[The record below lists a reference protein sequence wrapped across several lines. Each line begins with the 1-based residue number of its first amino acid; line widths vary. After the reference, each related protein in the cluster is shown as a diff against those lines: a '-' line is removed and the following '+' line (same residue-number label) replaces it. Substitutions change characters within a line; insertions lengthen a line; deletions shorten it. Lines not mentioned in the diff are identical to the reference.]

1 MSEPLVPKTTQ
12 DQEWDDTGLL
22 GTRVVCVMPRPAG
35 ERGKDIVLMDYGGP
49 GKQRLIA
56 DGTLNLSP
64 SLSPDGSRLAYTS
77 YREGTPSVYLRH
89 LTTGAESRLTPSSGL
104 ALPGSWSPNGRYLA
118 LSQSIEGNSDVF
130 LYDTVRQH
138 LRRLTSHSGIDVSP
152 HFAPDNTRIVFTS
165 DRSGSPQLYLTTI
178 EGRTAVR
185 LTRSGP
191 YNTAPAW
198 SPHNE
203 TIAFIGRSPE
213 GSLDVYTIQADG
225 TNLQR
230 LTSGRRLHKSLT
242 WAPDGRFV
250 MSSSQQGAVQ
260 ERHLIR
266 TDGQGGRVL
275 PNPSPVCQS
284 PQWVA
289 SPLASSATR

>member
-1 MSEPLVPKTTQ
+1 
-12 DQEWDDTGLL
+12 
-22 GTRVVCVMPRPAG
+22 
-35 ERGKDIVLMDYGGP
+35 
-49 GKQRLIA
+49 
-56 DGTLNLSP
+56 
-64 SLSPDGSRLAYTS
+64 
-77 YREGTPSVYLRH
+77 
-89 LTTGAESRLTPSSGL
+89 
-104 ALPGSWSPNGRYLA
+104 
-118 LSQSIEGNSDVF
+118 
-130 LYDTVRQH
+130 
-138 LRRLTSHSGIDVSP
+138 
-152 HFAPDNTRIVFTS
+152 VFTS

-198 SPHNE
+198 SPNND

-250 MSSSQQGAVQ
+250 MSSSQQGTVQ

-266 TDGQGGRVL
+266 IDGQGGWVL
-275 PNPSPVCQS
+275 PNPSPVCQT

-289 SPLASSATR
+289 HPLASSATR